1 MIDAVALLALGLLVV
16 AVVASVVPGVPAGA
30 VALLAVYIDVLF
42 GAGEGMALWL
52 LFSFTVV
59 GLLAI
64 VVDLFGGAITARAK
78 GASQRTTFLA
88 AGVGLVLLFVA
99 GPIGVLLGIFGTVL
113 VLALYDGRSFEEAG
127 GNAVWATAG
136 MLASGAAVF
145 LLVLSMLV
153 AYVVFVLWFGS
164 GMGAL

>member
-1 MIDAVALLALGLLVV
+1 MVDAVGLVVLGLLVI

-30 VALLAVYIDVLF
+30 IALLAVYIEYLF
-42 GAGEGMALWL
+42 GMGDRMGLWL

-64 VVDLFGGAITARAK
+64 VIDLFGGAITARAK
-78 GASQRTTFLA
+78 GASQQTTVLA
-88 AGVGLVLLFVA
+88 AVVGLVLLFVA
-99 GPIGVLLGIFGTVL
+99 GPIGVLVGMFGTVL
-113 VLALYDGRSFEEAG
+113 WSELRDDRPFEEAVD
-127 GNAVWATAG
+127 NAVWTTAG

-153 AYVVFVLWFGS
+153 AYVVFVLWLGS
-164 GMGAL
+164 GAATF